1 MELDKIEVTHKCFKI
16 MNQLKEKY
24 NWDVMLKNSADTM
37 GIESKIL
44 ENIITET
51 DLYKFNK
58 EEQKYILKN
67 PL

>member
-1 MELDKIEVTHKCFKI
+1 MELDKIEVTHKCFEI